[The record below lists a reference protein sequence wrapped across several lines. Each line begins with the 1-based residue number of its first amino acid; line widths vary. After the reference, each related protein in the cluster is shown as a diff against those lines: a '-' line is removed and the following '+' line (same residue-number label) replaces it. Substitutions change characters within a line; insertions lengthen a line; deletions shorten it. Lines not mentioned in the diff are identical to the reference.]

1 MTDDDVVE
9 TRDPDDGTTTTGDG
23 GVEVDEFGVARL
35 GTDAAAAAALLD
47 EASAG
52 RRVDPAED
60 LASAGTLAT
69 VLYRI
74 RRVLDVFPTIT
85 GGIAQ
90 VLVIVVFFFGLFNV
104 VTRYLSKTL
113 DTDLIVAQAFEGQTM
128 LFGFLCCLGM
138 NYGMREGV
146 NPRVDFW
153 WAEFSDRRKALIDVV
168 FHVLLFLP
176 FCWMAIKVNWDPVLN
191 SLGRKFDGTW
201 PEGWQ
206 VWKSWE
212 VSPDAGGL
220 PRAPVRVGILV
231 AFVLFFLQTIAEIAK
246 NALIL
251 MGHKTLAG
259 LVERDAPLRVDA

>member
-1 MTDDDVVE
+1 MSTESDAEGVE
-9 TRDPDDGTTTTGDG
+9 AEGPEPVPSSDDGGTF
-23 GVEVDEFGVARL
+23 VDEFGDERI

-47 EASAG
+47 EATTG
-52 RRVDPAED
+52 RRLAAD
-60 LASAGTLAT
+60 LSEAGAGPRTLYH
-69 VLYRI
+69 V
-74 RRVLDVFPTIT
+74 RRVLDSFPTFT

-90 VLVIVVFFFGLFNV
+90 VLVIVVFCMGLFNV
-104 VTRYLSKTL
+104 VTRYLSKAL
-113 DTDLIVAQAFEGQTM
+113 ERDYIRAEFFEGQTM

-153 WAEFSDRRKALIDVV
+153 WAEFSDRRKAWIDLVL
-168 FHVLLFLP
+168 HVLLFLP
-176 FCWMAIKVNWDPVLN
+176 FCWMAIRVNWDPVLN

-201 PEGWQ
+201 PEGWR
-206 VWKSWE
+206 VWNSWE

-231 AFVLFFLQTIAEIAK
+231 AFVLLFLQTVAEIIK
-246 NALIL
+246 NGLIL

-259 LVERDAPLRVDA
+259 LVERDAPIRVDA

>member
-1 MTDDDVVE
+1 MSTESDADGVESEMADD
-9 TRDPDDGTTTTGDG
+9 TSAATDG
-23 GVEVDEFGVARL
+23 GTFVDEFGDERI

-47 EASAG
+47 EATTG
-52 RRVDPAED
+52 RRLAAD
-60 LASAGTLAT
+60 LSNAGAGPRA
-69 VLYRI
+69 LYQV
-74 RRVLDVFPTIT
+74 RRVLDSFPTFT

-90 VLVIVVFFFGLFNV
+90 VLVIVVFCMGLFNV
-104 VTRYLSKTL
+104 VTRYLSKAL
-113 DTDLIVAQAFEGQTM
+113 ERDYIRAEFFEGQTM

-153 WAEFSDRRKALIDVV
+153 WADFSDRRKAWIDFVL
-168 FHVLLFLP
+168 HLLLFLP
-176 FCWMAIKVNWDPVLN
+176 FCWMAIRVNWDPVLN

-220 PRAPVRVGILV
+220 PRAPVRVGILA
-231 AFVLFFLQTIAEIAK
+231 AFILLLLQTVAEIIK
-246 NALIL
+246 NGLVL

-259 LVERDAPLRVDA
+259 LVERDAPIRVDA

>member
-1 MTDDDVVE
+1 MSTETGPEDNAADDAVE
-9 TRDPDDGTTTTGDG
+9 EVTGGTF
-23 GVEVDEFGVARL
+23 VDEFGDERI
-35 GTDAAAAAALLD
+35 GTDAVAAAALLD
-47 EASAG
+47 KATTGQRLAADLSDAG
-52 RRVDPAED
+52 PGPRA
-60 LASAGTLAT
+60 
-69 VLYRI
+69 LYRV
-74 RRVLDVFPTIT
+74 RQVLDSFPTFT

-104 VTRYLSKTL
+104 VTRYLSKSL
-113 DTDLIVAQAFEGQTM
+113 NTDLIIAEMFEGQTM

-153 WAEFSDRRKALIDVV
+153 WADFSDRRKAWIDFV
-168 FHVLLFLP
+168 FHLLLFLP
-176 FCWMAIKVNWDPVLN
+176 FCWMAIRVNWDPVMN

-231 AFVLFFLQTIAEIAK
+231 AFVLLFLQTIAEIIK

-259 LVERDAPLRVDA
+259 LVERDAPIRVDA